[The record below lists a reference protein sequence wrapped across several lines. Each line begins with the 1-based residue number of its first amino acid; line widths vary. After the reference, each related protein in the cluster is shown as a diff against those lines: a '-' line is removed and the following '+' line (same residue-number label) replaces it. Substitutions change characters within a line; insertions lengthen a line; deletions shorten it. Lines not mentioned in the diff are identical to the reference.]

1 MGIGWLKRL
10 QNVAMEGFG
19 DLMVMRPDIAYIPT
33 PLDAI
38 EAMLDLAAVSQ
49 ADVVYDLGCG
59 DGRLLIQAAH
69 RCGARGVGI
78 DIDPDRVAEAQRNAQ
93 TAGVSDRLSFR
104 QCNLYDS
111 DFSDATV
118 IMLYLMP
125 HLNLRLR
132 PRLQAQ
138 LQPGSRIVSH
148 QFDMGDW
155 LPQKV
160 VRLMPSEED
169 STLYLWRI

>member
-1 MGIGWLKRL
+1 
-10 QNVAMEGFG
+10 
-19 DLMVMRPDIAYIPT
+19 MRPDIAYIPT
-33 PLDAI
+33 PLDAV
-38 EAMLDLAAVSQ
+38 EAMLDLAAVSK

-59 DGRLLIQAAH
+59 DGRLLIQAAC

-78 DIDPDRVAEAQRNAQ
+78 DIDPDRLAEAQIKAEA
-93 TAGVSDRLSFR
+93 AGVSDRLSFR
-104 QCNLYDS
+104 QGDLYDS
-111 DFSDATV
+111 DFSEATV

-155 LPQKV
+155 RPQKV
-160 VRLMPSEED
+160 VRLLPSEED
-169 STLYLWRI
+169 STLYLWSV

>member
-1 MGIGWLKRL
+1 
-10 QNVAMEGFG
+10 
-19 DLMVMRPDIAYIPT
+19 MRPDIAYIPT
-33 PLDAI
+33 PLDAV

-160 VRLMPSEED
+160 VRLMPSEEG